1 MLASLAP
8 APRQPENV
16 ASRLQRLNVQAWE
29 LRSRDAKR
37 AEELASEAL
46 TLATSLKDKSG
57 LAHAYLARGYAR
69 YKLSHWNT
77 AQQDAEEAR
86 LLFETLNDRAQLL
99 ETLNVLGIIYGETGK
114 LEGALETFLSNY
126 KLCNELSKP
135 ERASVALNNAAII
148 YNLLGDYT
156 SALEHY
162 TRALEL
168 CQTLGYREGTGRA
181 IKNIGATH
189 LEMKHYHEA
198 LEYFHQAL
206 SFKEVTDEPQL
217 HSYTLVDIGRC
228 HKALGNTESALTYV
242 SKGLQLAELIEN
254 RTGIADAL
262 DELGALH
269 LERGDLSNAQVCLDR
284 ALWLRRDLN
293 EPQSQMFTQ
302 LHRSKLFLQQ
312 DKLGLALS
320 VLQEALELAQSLGS
334 KAGLYQTH
342 LALSETYEKL
352 QDIPLA
358 FQHHKRYVQLK
369 DDVFNEASSRILQ
382 SLRVT
387 RQVEKAEQEREIYR
401 LRNVELAQANEQLHR
416 LDAQKSRLLGQLKK
430 QAQEDALT
438 GLFNRRYFDERLKSA
453 FQEALEHDLPLSVML
468 CDIDNFK
475 RINDT
480 FSHQVGDK
488 VLTVVAKLLREGIRE
503 SDVLAR
509 YGGEEF
515 ILLMPGARRKAALD
529 LCERLR
535 KRITTYDWAG
545 LESGLVVT
553 LSLGVS
559 SDLSSGNHEK
569 LTALADKN
577 LYEAKRL
584 GKNRVQG

>member
-1 MLASLAP
+1 MLVSPVSAARRP
-8 APRQPENV
+8 KDA
-16 ASRLQRLNVQAWE
+16 ASRLQRLNTQAWE
-29 LRSRDAKR
+29 LRSRDSKR
-37 AEELASEAL
+37 AEELAGEAVA
-46 TLATSLKDKSG
+46 LATSLNDKSG

-77 AQQDAEEAR
+77 AQEDAEAAR
-86 LLFETLNDRAQLL
+86 ALFETLNDPAQLL

-114 LEGALETFLSNY
+114 LEKALETFLSNY
-126 KLCNELSKP
+126 KLCNEIAKP
-135 ERASVALNNAAII
+135 DRASIALNNAALV
-148 YNLLGDYT
+148 YNMLGDYG

-162 TRALEL
+162 SKALEL
-168 CQTLGYREGTGRA
+168 CQTLGYREGIGRA

-206 SFKEVTDEPQL
+206 GFKEVTDEPQL

-228 HKALGNTESALTYV
+228 HKALGNKDSALSYV
-242 SKGLQLAELIEN
+242 SRGLQLAELVEN

-262 DELGALH
+262 DELGSLH
-269 LERGDLSNAQVCLDR
+269 LERGDLSNSQVCLDR
-284 ALWLRRDLN
+284 ALWLRRDLS
-293 EPQSQMFTQ
+293 EPQSQMSTQ
-302 LHRSKLFLQQ
+302 LHRSKLFLAQN
-312 DKLGLALS
+312 KPELALS
-320 VLQEALELAQSLGS
+320 VLQEALELAQTIGS
-334 KAGLYQTH
+334 KTGLYQTH
-342 LALSETYEKL
+342 LALSEVYEKMN
-352 QDIPLA
+352 DIALA
-358 FQHHKRYVQLK
+358 FQHHKTYVQLK
-369 DDVFNEASSRILQ
+369 DEVFNEASSHILQ
-382 SLRVT
+382 SMRVT

-401 LRNVELAQANEQLHR
+401 LKNVELAQVNEQLHR

-475 RINDT
+475 TINDT

-488 VLTVVAKLLREGIRE
+488 VLATVAKLLREGIRE

-515 ILLMPGARRKAALD
+515 ILLMPGARHKAALD

-535 KRITTYDWAG
+535 RRVADFDWAG
-545 LESGLVVT
+545 IGPGLKVT
-553 LSLGVS
+553 LSMGVAN
-559 SDLSSGNHEK
+559 DLSSGNHEK

-577 LYEAKRL
+577 MYQAKNL

>member
-1 MLASLAP
+1 MLASP
-8 APRQPENV
+8 ASTPRQNKDV
-16 ASRLQRLNVQAWE
+16 VSRLHHLNEQAWE
-29 LRSRDAKR
+29 LRSRDPKR
-37 AEELASEAL
+37 SEELAGEAV
-46 TLATSLKDKSG
+46 TIATSLNDKSG
-57 LAHAYLARGYAR
+57 LANAYLTRGYAR
-69 YKLSHWNT
+69 YKLSRWNE
-77 AQQDAEEAR
+77 ARQDAEEAR
-86 LLFETLNDRAQLL
+86 VLFETLNDPAQLL
-99 ETLNVLGIIYGETGK
+99 ETLNVLGIIYGETGD
-114 LEGALETFLSNY
+114 LEEALETFLSNY
-126 KLCNELSKP
+126 KLCNEISKP
-135 ERASVALNNAAII
+135 DRASVALNNAALV
-148 YNLLGDYT
+148 YNLLGDYG

-168 CQTLGYREGTGRA
+168 CRTLNYREGIGRA
-181 IKNIGATH
+181 LKNIGATH
-189 LEMKHYHEA
+189 FEMKHYHEA

-206 SFKEVTDEPQL
+206 GFKEVTDEPQL
-217 HSYTLVDIGRC
+217 HSYTLVDLGRC

-242 SKGLQLAELIEN
+242 SRGLQLSEMIEN

-262 DELGALH
+262 DELGTLH

-284 ALWLRRDLN
+284 ALWLRRDMS
-293 EPQSQMFTQ
+293 EPQSQMTTQ
-302 LHRSKLFLQQ
+302 LHRSKLFIAQ
-312 DKLGLALS
+312 DKTELALG
-320 VLQEALELAQSLGS
+320 VLREALELAERIGS
-334 KAGLYQTH
+334 KKGLYQTH
-342 LALSETYEKL
+342 LALSETCEKL
-352 QDIPLA
+352 GDIPSA

-369 DDVFNEASSRILQ
+369 DEVFNESSSRILQ

-387 RQVEKAEQEREIYR
+387 KEVEKAEQEREIYR
-401 LRNVELAQANEQLHR
+401 LKNVELAQVNEQLHR
-416 LDAQKSRLLGQLKK
+416 LDAQKSHLLGQLKK

-438 GLFNRRYFDERLKSA
+438 GLFNRRYVDERLKGA

-475 RINDT
+475 KINDT

-488 VLTVVAKLLREGIRE
+488 VLATVARLLREEVRE
-503 SDVLAR
+503 NDVLAR

-515 ILLMPGARRKAALD
+515 ILLMPGARRKPALD

-535 KRITTYDWAG
+535 KRIANYDWEG
-545 LESGLVVT
+545 LEPGLNVT
-553 LSLGVS
+553 LSLGIA